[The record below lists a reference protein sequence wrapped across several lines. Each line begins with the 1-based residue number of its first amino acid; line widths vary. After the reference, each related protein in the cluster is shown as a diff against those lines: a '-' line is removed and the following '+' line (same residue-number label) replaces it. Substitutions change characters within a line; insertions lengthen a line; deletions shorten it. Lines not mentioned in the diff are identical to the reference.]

1 MPNSIAIKNKTKYYR
16 RYDFKN
22 DSDLVIK
29 ILNRDFNNLTHTD
42 KLDYLNTKSK
52 NLKLDETINEYL
64 LNKDRYYEVTNNEAI
79 KDILLVADN
88 LVDST
93 YDVNRLNQR
102 LQVTANLNND
112 VTEYDNKPSE
122 LDIINSF
129 KLENI
134 GDMKLSDVINLIH
147 TKLSFNIALIFV
159 LLY

>member
-64 LNKDRYYEVTNNEAI
+64 LNNDRYYEVTNNEAI

-112 VTEYDNKPSE
+112 LKEYDIERSE
-122 LDIINSF
+122 LDIVSSF